1 MTTVE
6 ISLPDAFAREAQDA
20 GLLAPGAIE
29 ALLRD
34 AMRQR
39 CVDRLFEVRNQLQA
53 SPIEPMTAEEIEAE
67 IRAAR
72 EVARR
77 CAAGGSHS
85 G

>member
-1 MTTVE
+1 MTTLE
-6 ISLPDAFAREAQDA
+6 ISLPDAFAKEARDA

-29 ALLRD
+29 ALLRE

-39 CVDRLFEVRNQLQA
+39 RIDRLFEIRNQLQA

-72 EVARR
+72 EEARR
-77 CAAGGSHS
+77 CAVGS
-85 G
+85 